1 VSVADPGPETEA
13 SVRDGREG
21 LIVTVFR
28 SRLRPEARE
37 EYALLAPRMSKLAR
51 QMPGYLSHKTFVA
64 EDGERVTVTE
74 FESMDAQI
82 AWKELPE
89 HLDAQKQ
96 GRRGL
101 YLEYQ
106 IQVCELRRSY
116 GFSFGGGSKPPT

>member
-1 VSVADPGPETEA
+1 VPRLRT
-13 SVRDGREG
+13 REG

-28 SRLRPEARE
+28 SRLRPEAQE
-37 EYALLAPRMSKLAR
+37 EYAVLAPRISELAR
-51 QMPGYLSHKTFVA
+51 RTPGYVSHKTFVA

-89 HLDAQKQ
+89 HLSAQRR
-96 GRRGL
+96 GRREL
-101 YLEYQ
+101 YLEYH

-116 GFSFGGGSKPPT
+116 GFSSEGGSMHPT